1 VATVTETIRLKGVTC
16 GRCVM
21 RLRHVL
27 KDHDGLEAANANLMG
42 ELTVTYDDART
53 SRDALLKEVARG
65 GFREAVERESF
76 S

>member
-1 VATVTETIRLKGVTC
+1 VATVTETIRLKGITC
-16 GRCVM
+16 GRCVL

-53 SRDALLKEVARG
+53 SREALLKDVARG
-65 GFREAVERESF
+65 GFKESV
-76 S
+76 